1 MEPIK
6 LTENLEFDVI
16 YADGTKKRVH
26 EGILM
31 EREGDNLTMHL
42 GDGRVS
48 TLFGTIDALLEA
60 VYESGLGELFTEY
73 MHSNHQGDES

>member
-16 YADGTKKRVH
+16 YADGTKKRVR

-42 GDGRVS
+42 GDSRVS
-48 TLFGTIDALLEA
+48 TLFGTIEALLEA
-60 VYESGLGELFTEY
+60 VYESGLGELFTKY
-73 MHSNHQGDES
+73 MDSQHKEDEE